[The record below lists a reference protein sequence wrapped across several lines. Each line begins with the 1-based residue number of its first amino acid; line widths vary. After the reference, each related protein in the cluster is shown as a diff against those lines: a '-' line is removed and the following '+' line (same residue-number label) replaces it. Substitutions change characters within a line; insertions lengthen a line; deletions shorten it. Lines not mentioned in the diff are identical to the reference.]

1 MRQPTSALARR
12 SATPPRAG
20 SCTAACTVQM
30 ASAFSVLVIAYADLE
45 RRKHSP
51 FGRYMQRY
59 MNLRVEAWRFFGQV
73 LMWVGAWYRVGK
85 LIPIGWAIVV
95 AAWVSGLW
103 RKPTN

>member
-1 MRQPTSALARR
+1 
-12 SATPPRAG
+12 
-20 SCTAACTVQM
+20 
-30 ASAFSVLVIAYADLE
+30 
-45 RRKHSP
+45 
-51 FGRYMQRY
+51 
-59 MNLRVEAWRFFGQV
+59 V